1 MTKIRINERLRELRI
16 KSGYTQSQIAKI
28 LNVDRSTYSYYEIG
42 KTTPD
47 VSALITLAKIFNI
60 SISEL
65 LADESNPYPVADNR
79 TNREYVS
86 GKKNSSHIYEL
97 SPQEKE
103 LVGLFR
109 TYSDEEKAKLLE
121 YMKKYRQT
129 NEEQKKVKL
138 SRCTTAGFSIALPF
152 FAFSSYIFYG
162 KMIKKRGCFTRGL

>member
-1 MTKIRINERLRELRI
+1 MGENSKRGELQLTKIRINERLRELRI

-79 TNREYVS
+79 TKREYVS
-86 GKKNSSHIYEL
+86 GKKTPAIFMNYHHRKKSLWDFLEL
-97 SPQEKE
+97 TP
-103 LVGLFR
+103 
-109 TYSDEEKAKLLE
+109 
-121 YMKKYRQT
+121 MKRKQSCW
-129 NEEQKKVKL
+129 N
-138 SRCTTAGFSIALPF
+138 I
-152 FAFSSYIFYG
+152 
-162 KMIKKRGCFTRGL
+162 